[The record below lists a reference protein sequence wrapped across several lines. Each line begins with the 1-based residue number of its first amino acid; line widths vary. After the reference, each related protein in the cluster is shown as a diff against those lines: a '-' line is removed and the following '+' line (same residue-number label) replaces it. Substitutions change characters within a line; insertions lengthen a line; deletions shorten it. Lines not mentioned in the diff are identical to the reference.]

1 MISERVRE
9 RTRGWLTGVASA
21 VAHTGV
27 TPNLLTW
34 LGFGLSVVAGGFLA
48 RGAFTVG
55 AGVLILGA
63 LFDALDGSLARVTGR
78 TSTFGAFLDSTLD
91 RFSEAA
97 VYLGLLI
104 RFSGQPDGRLE
115 VVLSYAAIV
124 GSLMVSYTRARAE
137 GLGIDCRV
145 GLFTRMERLVVLILG
160 LLVGRVRVA
169 LGIVALGSLLTAL
182 QRMWHVWRK
191 T

>member
-9 RTRGWLTGVASA
+9 RTRDWLTSVASVLA
-21 VAHTGV
+21 RTGIS
-27 TPNLLTW
+27 PDFLTL
-34 LGFGLSVVAGGFLA
+34 LGFAFSAVAGGFLA
-48 RGAFTVG
+48 RGAFAAG
-55 AGVLILGA
+55 AGMLILGS
-63 LFDALDGSLARVTGR
+63 LLDALDGSLARAMGR

-91 RFSEAA
+91 RFSEAV
-97 VYLGLLI
+97 VYLGLLFY
-104 RFSGQPDGRLE
+104 FSGQPEGRLE
-115 VVLSYAAIV
+115 VMLIYATIV

-160 LLVGRVRVA
+160 LLVGRVRAA
-169 LGIVALGSLLTAL
+169 LWIVALGSLLTAL